1 MGPATCGHLPEGG
14 MDFNLL
20 VFEIRAAQRSHTTH
34 VVGPRRAAATV
45 LLRRRVDRVGRELGG
60 AVGGEV
66 AAD

>member
-1 MGPATCGHLPEGG
+1 